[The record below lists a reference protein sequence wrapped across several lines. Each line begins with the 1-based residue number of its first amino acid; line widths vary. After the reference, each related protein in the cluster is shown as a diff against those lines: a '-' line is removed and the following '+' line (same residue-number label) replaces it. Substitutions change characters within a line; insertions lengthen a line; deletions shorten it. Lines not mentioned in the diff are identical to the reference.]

1 MEVVYDVRLTPT
13 AKSMLAAMR
22 DRRIQEKIRDR
33 IDELARDP
41 EKQGNPLIGELTGYR
56 SVRAVG
62 QRYRIIYRVHRPQAE
77 VLVVAV
83 GIRKEGDRSDVY
95 TLARKL
101 LRLKL
106 LGPVR

>member
-33 IDELARDP
+33 IDELARYP

-95 TLARKL
+95 TLASKL